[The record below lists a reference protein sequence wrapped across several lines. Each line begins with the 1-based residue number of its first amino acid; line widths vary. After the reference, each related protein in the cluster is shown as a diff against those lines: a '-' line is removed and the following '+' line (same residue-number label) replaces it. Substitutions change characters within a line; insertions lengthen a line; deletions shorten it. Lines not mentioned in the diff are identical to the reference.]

1 MEIGRLGQHRDGE
14 QSGDQSSIDRPRDQG
29 RRAGGVGAG
38 RDDMHLAGVNAMS
51 GEHGER
57 DDRGQRPGG
66 ALAALAQEIVQLK
79 KFISVFETRY
89 PVNAFARRRARR
101 LPWSATLEVGRASP

>member
-1 MEIGRLGQHRDGE
+1 MEIGRLGHHRDGE
-14 QSGDQSSIDRPRDQG
+14 QGVDQSSVDRPRDKS
-29 RRAGGVGAG
+29 RRAGGVGAD

-79 KFISVFETRY
+79 Q
-89 PVNAFARRRARR
+89 
-101 LPWSATLEVGRASP
+101 